1 MIGEAEASPP
11 TSANGALLQMSICL
25 QIRARFLSFG
35 QARSSTMALFAWRR
49 RNALAELFSVPCFSN
64 EMLRQRNNMWTTCG
78 KMWG

>member
-1 MIGEAEASPP
+1 
-11 TSANGALLQMSICL
+11 
-25 QIRARFLSFG
+25 
-35 QARSSTMALFAWRR
+35 MALFAWRR